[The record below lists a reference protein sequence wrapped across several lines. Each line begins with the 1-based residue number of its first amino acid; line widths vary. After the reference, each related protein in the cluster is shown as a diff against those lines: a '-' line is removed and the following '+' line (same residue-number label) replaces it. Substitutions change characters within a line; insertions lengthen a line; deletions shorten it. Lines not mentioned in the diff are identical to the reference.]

1 MAAAASVFQFEP
13 GDQYN
18 RELAA
23 NVHPSDWVNPTP
35 KQRYNLVV
43 VGGGTAGLVTAAGA
57 AGLGASVALV
67 EKNLMGGD
75 CLNFGCVPSKA
86 LIRAAR
92 AAAEMR
98 NADMFGIEPVNVQVD
113 FGRVM
118 ERMRRLRAEL
128 SAKDSAR
135 RFRDQLGVDVFIGDA
150 RFSGVDVIEV
160 DGETLRFRKACIA
173 TGARAAAPPIP
184 GLAGAGY
191 LTNETIFSLT
201 ELPHRIAVLGA
212 GPIGCELSQTL
223 RRFGADVTLLER
235 GPHILP
241 REDEEAARI
250 VEHAILR
257 DGARLLTEARV
268 KGVERRGDEKVLTI
282 YQGSKQ
288 VELVVN
294 EILVGAGRVPNVTGL
309 GLESAGVE
317 YDEVDGVRVDD
328 RMRTTNRQIFAA
340 GDVASRFKFTHVSDA
355 TARIVIRNALFF
367 GRDRMSTLTVPWCT
381 YTDPEVGHVGLYEHE
396 TRERGIAVTTFVQ
409 ELRDVDRAVVDGE
422 VSGFVKVLVRQGG
435 DQIVGATIVARNAG
449 EMLSELTLA
458 IARGV
463 GLSAIAS
470 VIHSYPTQAEAIKKV
485 ADAFNRTRLTPRV
498 KRLFSTWFSLTR

>member
-1 MAAAASVFQFEP
+1 MTEMAAAASVFQFEP
-13 GDQYN
+13 SDQYN

-98 NADMFGIEPVNVQVD
+98 NADVFGIEPVNVQVD

-135 RFRDQLGVDVFIGDA
+135 RFRDQLGVDVFIGNA

-173 TGARAAAPPIP
+173 TGARATAPPIP

-201 ELPHRIAVLGA
+201 ELPRRIAVLGA
-212 GPIGCELSQTL
+212 GPIGSNCL
-223 RRFGADVTLLER
+223 RHFAGLA
-235 GPHILP
+235 P
-241 REDEEAARI
+241 R
-250 VEHAILR
+250 
-257 DGARLLTEARV
+257 
-268 KGVERRGDEKVLTI
+268 
-282 YQGSKQ
+282 
-288 VELVVN
+288 
-294 EILVGAGRVPNVTGL
+294 
-309 GLESAGVE
+309 
-317 YDEVDGVRVDD
+317 
-328 RMRTTNRQIFAA
+328 
-340 GDVASRFKFTHVSDA
+340 
-355 TARIVIRNALFF
+355 
-367 GRDRMSTLTVPWCT
+367 
-381 YTDPEVGHVGLYEHE
+381 
-396 TRERGIAVTTFVQ
+396 
-409 ELRDVDRAVVDGE
+409 
-422 VSGFVKVLVRQGG
+422 
-435 DQIVGATIVARNAG
+435 
-449 EMLSELTLA
+449 
-458 IARGV
+458 
-463 GLSAIAS
+463 
-470 VIHSYPTQAEAIKKV
+470 
-485 ADAFNRTRLTPRV
+485 
-498 KRLFSTWFSLTR
+498 